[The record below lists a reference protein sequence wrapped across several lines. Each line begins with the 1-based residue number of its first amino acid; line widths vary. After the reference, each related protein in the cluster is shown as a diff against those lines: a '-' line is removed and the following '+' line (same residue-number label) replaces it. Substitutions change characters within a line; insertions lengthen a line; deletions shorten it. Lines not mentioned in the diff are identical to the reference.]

1 MKKYHY
7 QETLIIN
14 VEVYAESK
22 NDAQDKVASALGIA
36 LSNMKPLDTI
46 EQDIR
51 DNSFDSIDVSVRL
64 DD

>member
-1 MKKYHY
+1 MIKYQY
-7 QETLIIN
+7 QETLIIK

-36 LSNMKPLDTI
+36 LSSMKPLDTI

-51 DNSFDSIDVSVRL
+51 DNSFDSIEISVSVA
-64 DD
+64 D